1 MMIGSS
7 SGSRVKLLRNEVIYI
22 MIFVLA
28 SNNKKKIEE
37 LQRILQPLDIYV
49 KTAEQLGFELDEVEE
64 TGETFAENAELKAK
78 AACEK
83 TGYPA
88 IADDSGLCVKAL
100 DGAPGVYSARYA
112 GEGATDEMKINK
124 LLEELYKTGSRDRSA
139 YFKCVICC
147 CFPNGD
153 ELFAEGQCD
162 GTIGYAP
169 RGKNGFGYDPV
180 FFVEGNKTFAEL
192 TPNQKDV
199 ISHRGRAL
207 KKLTEILSE
216 RLKGK

>member
-1 MMIGSS
+1 
-7 SGSRVKLLRNEVIYI
+7 

-83 TGYPA
+83 TGFPA

-112 GEGATDEMKINK
+112 GEGASDEKKIDK
-124 LLEELYKTGSRDRSA
+124 LLSELYKTGSQDRSA

-153 ELFAEGQCD
+153 KLFAEGQCD

>member
-1 MMIGSS
+1 MCGGSLLLN
-7 SGSRVKLLRNEVIYI
+7 RV
-22 MIFVLA
+22 
-28 SNNKKKIEE
+28 
-37 LQRILQPLDIYV
+37 
-49 KTAEQLGFELDEVEE
+49 
-64 TGETFAENAELKAK
+64 
-78 AACEK
+78 CEK

-112 GEGATDEMKINK
+112 GEGASDEKKINK
-124 LLEELYKTGSRDRSA
+124 LLAELYKTGSQDRSA

-153 ELFAEGQCD
+153 KLFAEGQCD

>member
-1 MMIGSS
+1 
-7 SGSRVKLLRNEVIYI
+7 